1 MNDEGRVI
9 VLLDP
14 INTGWISHIP
24 DFTAQKDKLILAVH
38 PFAED
43 LLIEPKGLYNYV
55 VLVLTELFVD
65 QPASGKYVGG
75 CFGADFR
82 GYDRTKPQKKLHL
95 AKKLP
100 MPAMLRNQLQ
110 QMLADMKAL
119 LGRDEP
125 DYDVLFGALPYA
137 YVTGK
142 ADAILEGTEDEGGL
156 SKDTQA
162 LIRAFLGETQ

>member
-1 MNDEGRVI
+1 
-9 VLLDP
+9 
-14 INTGWISHIP
+14 
-24 DFTAQKDKLILAVH
+24 
-38 PFAED
+38 
-43 LLIEPKGLYNYV
+43 
-55 VLVLTELFVD
+55 
-65 QPASGKYVGG
+65 
-75 CFGADFR
+75 
-82 GYDRTKPQKKLHL
+82 
-95 AKKLP
+95 

>member
-55 VLVLTELFVD
+55 VPVLTELFVD
-65 QPASGKYVGG
+65 QPAYGKYVGG

-110 QMLADMKAL
+110 QMLYCSVHCPTHTSQGKQMQFWRVRKMK
-119 LGRDEP
+119 E
-125 DYDVLFGALPYA
+125 
-137 YVTGK
+137 
-142 ADAILEGTEDEGGL
+142 
-156 SKDTQA
+156 
-162 LIRAFLGETQ
+162 AFPRTRKH